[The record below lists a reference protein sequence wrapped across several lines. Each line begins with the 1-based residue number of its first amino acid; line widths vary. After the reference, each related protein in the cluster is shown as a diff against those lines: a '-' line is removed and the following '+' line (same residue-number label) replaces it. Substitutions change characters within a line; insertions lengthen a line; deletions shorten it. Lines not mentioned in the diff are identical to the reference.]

1 MCGIDEG
8 DEDEWGVQ
16 NSALYVMRMRIMS
29 SRSDLGQEKGDRK
42 NINKP
47 KWLRLRL
54 THIFVGIFGTKFLA
68 RFFVCG
74 ACAVCLEFQ

>member
-1 MCGIDEG
+1 MNGEFRARHRSEYDEN
-8 DEDEWGVQ
+8 DE
-16 NSALYVMRMRIMS
+16 NKMS
-29 SRSDLGQEKGDRK
+29 SRSDLGQEKGDRN